1 MTDEE
6 LARIEALVQSRIL
19 ANHPCQEHRDMA
31 IADAQAAGAM
41 MLFGEKY
48 GDTVRMIEF
57 GSSKELCGGIHVPA
71 TGAIGPFRIE
81 SEGAVAAGIRRIEAL
96 TGESAMEAQ
105 RHERSQLQ
113 GIRTLLKGAADPAQA
128 IEDLLKNNAK
138 MSKDIEAFQREAAG
152 NVKGDLIS
160 GLQTINGI
168 QVSGAILDLDAKNI
182 KDLAFQLKA
191 EHAPFF
197 GVFGSKAGGKV
208 TLSIAISDDV
218 VEQHDLHAGNLVRE
232 LAAHIGGGG
241 GGQAFFATA
250 GGKNAEGLQAAI
262 DAAIAKVQ
270 G

>member
-1 MTDEE
+1 
-6 LARIEALVQSRIL
+6 
-19 ANHPCQEHRDMA
+19 
-31 IADAQAAGAM
+31 M

-96 TGESAMEAQ
+96 TGEAAMAAQ
-105 RHERSQLQ
+105 RNERAQLAD
-113 GIRTLLKGAADPAQA
+113 IRALLKGSADPAQA
-128 IEDLLKNNAK
+128 IGDLLKANAK
-138 MSKDIEAFQREAAG
+138 MAKDIEAFQREAAG

-160 GLQTINGI
+160 GMKTVNG
-168 QVSGAILDLDAKNI
+168 VNVAAAILDLDAKNI

-191 EHAPFF
+191 EQAPFF
-197 GVFGSKAGGKV
+197 GVFGSSAGGKV

-218 VEQHDLHAGNLVRE
+218 VESRDLHAGNLVRE
-232 LAAHIGGGG
+232 LASHIGGGG

-250 GGKNAEGLQAAI
+250 GGKNADGLQAAI
-262 DAAIAKVQ
+262 DAALAKLE